1 MKKVLVITYYWPPSG
16 GAGVQR
22 WLKFVK
28 YLPSLNWEPIIYT
41 VDNGEYPVLDDSLVN
56 DLPSNIKVLKTK
68 AWEPYSLYRRFTG
81 RKRNE
86 KINSSFLNDKKQ
98 NKILE
103 SISVWIRGNLFI
115 PDARKFWIKPS
126 IKFLDNYI
134 KNNSVDFI
142 ISSGPPHSTHLIA
155 LGVKKLNKIPW
166 LADFRD
172 PWTNIDFYKDLK
184 LSKWADIK
192 HKKLEKNVLSN
203 ANVVLTIGN
212 QLKDELQELG
222 AKNVEVIEN
231 GFDEEDFKNNDSNSL
246 DSKFTIAHIGSFSP
260 TRNHNILWKVLKE
273 ISNEN
278 NDFSNKLQLKLIGKV
293 DYSVDNSIQEFNLE
307 KYVKRFSYLPHNK
320 VIAHQKSSKVLL
332 LMVNN
337 TPNAKGII
345 TGKVFEYMASNRPIL
360 VIGPEDGDL
369 AKIIGD
375 TKSGVVCGY
384 DNETKLK
391 KVILDLFNNKLSFN
405 PDFEKYSR
413 KTLAK
418 NLSAILDNHL
428 ININSND

>member
-28 YLPSLNWEPIIYT
+28 YLPSLDWEPIIYT
-41 VDNGEYPVLDDSLVN
+41 VENGEYPVLDDSLVN
-56 DLPSNIKVLKTK
+56 DLPPNIKVLKTK
-68 AWEPYSLYRRFTG
+68 VWEPYNLYKRFSG

-126 IKFLDNYI
+126 IKFLDNYV
-134 KNNSVDFI
+134 KNNPVDFI

-155 LGVKKLNKIPW
+155 LGIKKLNKIPW

-192 HKKLEKNVLSN
+192 HKKLEKNVLSK
-203 ANVVLTIGN
+203 ADIVLTIGN

-231 GFDEEDFKNNDSNSL
+231 GFDEEDFKIKDSNSL

-260 TRNHNILWKVLKE
+260 SRNHHILWKVLEE
-273 ISNEN
+273 IVIEN
-278 NDFSNKLQLKLIGKV
+278 NDFSNKLQIKLIGNV
-293 DYSVDNSIQEFNLE
+293 DYSVNNSIKDFNLE
-307 KYVKRFSYLPHNK
+307 KYVKMFSYLPHNQ
-320 VIAHQKSSKVLL
+320 VISQLKSSRVLL

-337 TPNAKGII
+337 TPNSKGII
-345 TGKVFEYMASNRPIL
+345 TGKIFEYMASNRPIL

-369 AKIIGD
+369 AKIISA

-384 DNETKLK
+384 DNEVKLK
-391 KVILDLFNNKLSFN
+391 EIILDLFNNKLIFN
-405 PDFEKYSR
+405 PNFEKYSR
-413 KTLAK
+413 K
-418 NLSAILDNHL
+418 NLTKSLSIVLNNHL
-428 ININSND
+428 NNEKL